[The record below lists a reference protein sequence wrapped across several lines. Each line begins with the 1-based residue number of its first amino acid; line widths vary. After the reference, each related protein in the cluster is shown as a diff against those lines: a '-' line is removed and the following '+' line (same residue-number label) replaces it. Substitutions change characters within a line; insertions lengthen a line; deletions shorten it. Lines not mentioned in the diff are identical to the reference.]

1 MVNIDNNKDER
12 KVSDNRKETHPLNSK
27 HTKTL
32 CLEMG
37 REVLM
42 LLKKKTKNKLAPCGH
57 QSEISLHIHCILLFS
72 QAALDLRRKSGVE

>member
-42 LLKKKTKNKLAPCGH
+42 LCFPKNKLAPCGH